1 MRDMIA
7 QSNSIYWQEFA
18 AWFLSLPLFYQ
29 IIVGVGIATI
39 VILLIIGVYYLLKG
53 IAYLV
58 YYILKGVYYII
69 KGISIGIYRALKWF
83 YYLLVGK
90 PKPEENESE
99 ITQPVVAQPIPK
111 TTVQES
117 TEEPESE
124 IVRYCP
130 ECGVEFTSIMTI
142 QLNKDGY
149 VYCSYCGKK
158 LDNLVSAES

>member
-39 VILLIIGVYYLLKG
+39 VVVLLIGIYYLLKG
-53 IAYLV
+53 IAYLI

-90 PKPEENESE
+90 PKPDEESE
-99 ITQPVVAQPIPK
+99 TSQPIVAQPIPK
-111 TTVQES
+111 TTVQEI
-117 TEEPESE
+117 TEEVESE
-124 IVRYCP
+124 TVRYCP
-130 ECGVEFTSIMTI
+130 ECGVEFTNVMKI

-158 LDNLVSAES
+158 LDNMVSAES